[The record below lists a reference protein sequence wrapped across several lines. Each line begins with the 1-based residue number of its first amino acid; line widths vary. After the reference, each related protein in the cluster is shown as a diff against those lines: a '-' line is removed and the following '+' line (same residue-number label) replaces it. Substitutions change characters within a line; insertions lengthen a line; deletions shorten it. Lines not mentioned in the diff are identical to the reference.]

1 MPTKNNELKI
11 NKNKN
16 KNKNKKPKLLKGGN
30 NVFSAIYEVFG
41 SLINLGENMATEF
54 ESIKNL
60 PAQINNASA
69 PVAGQPNT
77 P

>member
-1 MPTKNNELKI
+1 MKQRLEKMIKICLLTKKTKNLI
-11 NKNKN
+11 
-16 KNKNKKPKLLKGGN
+16 LLKGGTD
-30 NVFSAIYEVFG
+30 VFSAVYEVFG